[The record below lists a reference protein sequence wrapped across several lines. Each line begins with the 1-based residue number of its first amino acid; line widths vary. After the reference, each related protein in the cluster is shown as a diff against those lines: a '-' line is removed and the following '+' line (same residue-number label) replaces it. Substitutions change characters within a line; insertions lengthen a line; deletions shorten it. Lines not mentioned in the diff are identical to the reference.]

1 MRIRAILALSVVVAA
16 LGVPGGAQASAA
28 PLNQWHLVN
37 PWLGIGRLTVL
48 AMPGHPNSL
57 YTLTYGRFT
66 HSTDGGATSAITSSP
81 PCGESTMAVDPSDPS
96 RVYVG
101 CMYSGGM
108 LRSTDGGATWAA
120 DNAGLMYPG
129 SSILPTISA
138 IAVDP
143 SDGSVYATTQLDELG
158 ADVFV
163 SHDGGDSWSPI
174 HDGTWANGIAVS
186 GGRVYA
192 YDGGTIT
199 SDDDGVTWS
208 SPASADGSG
217 SLVADPDSPGTVYA
231 LAWPSG
237 STGQAWVTTDGGG
250 QWTQLSSAPADIT
263 SASVAGGD
271 VYLGTHSGVYRS
283 TDQGQTWTQSETATN
298 TGQLL
303 IDAVAADP
311 AVPGHVW
318 AMDEY
323 TGVWEVTFGQD
334 MVPGLVPYYIAGS
347 LPATDLTPNSAVL
360 HGVIAATGA
369 GVTGQ
374 YAFAW
379 GPTQFY
385 DHLTAWTPLPS
396 SSQAGTESGVSTTL
410 TGLEPDTTYHV
421 QLVALSSWVSTTRP
435 DDIIFT
441 TPPAQSPTTGVDVGV
456 ALRHASVPDGQL
468 PVELRWTARAGTYPL
483 CAATLQLSSDGG
495 SFRAIAY
502 PAARARE
509 YDTSLEPGHTYTVRV
524 RTQDCHGLRSAWG
537 SGSFT
542 LRRPAAAP
550 RAVFGPRWRDAAGVH
565 TATAR
570 GARATVTFTGR
581 EVGIV
586 ALRGRGYGEA
596 AVYLDG
602 ERLATLNLHAR
613 HPAQRRLVFKTAVA
627 SPGRHTLV
635 VRVLDDPAHP
645 AVAIESFA
653 VVR

>member
-1 MRIRAILALSVVVAA
+1 
-16 LGVPGGAQASAA
+16 
-28 PLNQWHLVN
+28 
-37 PWLGIGRLTVL
+37 
-48 AMPGHPNSL
+48 
-57 YTLTYGRFT
+57 
-66 HSTDGGATSAITSSP
+66 
-81 PCGESTMAVDPSDPS
+81 MAVDPSDPS

-101 CMYSGGM
+101 CMYGGGM

-502 PAARARE
+502 PAARARK

-550 RAVFGPRWRDAAGVH
+550 RAVFGAALARRRRRAHSHRPRSEGDGYLHRPRGWHRRPARPRLRRGGRVPGRRAARH
-565 TATAR
+565 AEPARTAPRAAAAR
-570 GARATVTFTGR
+570 VQDGGRVAGAAYAGRARARRSGASSSSDR
-581 EVGIV
+581 IV
-586 ALRGRGYGEA
+586 RGRA
-596 AVYLDG
+596 LTRPSPTTSQPIVHPVPTHP
-602 ERLATLNLHAR
+602 RLNL
-613 HPAQRRLVFKTAVA
+613 
-627 SPGRHTLV
+627 
-635 VRVLDDPAHP
+635 
-645 AVAIESFA
+645 A
-653 VVR
+653 VVGAMEPSRPA